1 MISSESGQDGESVTF
16 LGEFSKKLATNTFFN
31 VLGRFWSFFVTIL
44 LTPYILS
51 SLGERNYGIWA
62 AFTVF
67 IGSSNLLDLGLGSS
81 FIKFISAYHAHEDY
95 ERINR
100 SIFSGFAFY
109 GIFGVV
115 LIAAGIVIREPLLAF
130 FRIGDATQA
139 YVIALFACAIQSVG
153 AMVLSV
159 FKGIQRMDKAN
170 SIEMKMLGLSGVGTV
185 LFLYFGY
192 GLTGLAL
199 NALICSGVTLFVS
212 WAAVRRVVP
221 RISLG
226 YHFDRHLLKEMFSY
240 GAKIQISQ
248 FGALVGFHSPKFVI
262 LRFLGPVAVSAY
274 DLSSRLASY
283 MRAIPLMMIS
293 ALIPATSELGARND
307 RARILKA
314 YMLASKYVAMVTI
327 AIIALTVLESESVVR
342 LWLGDGHSQLILL
355 VQILAVGYGVNI
367 LGGAASQT
375 GAGVGR
381 PEFDMRSSVWLAVLS
396 PAFALVL
403 VPRFQ
408 VQGVAVGTSLAL
420 FTAAVILLWTFHR
433 NYVETPFWET
443 LREIYARPLV
453 AGILANLA
461 VTGFHGLVPSIGQ
474 LELFQFALMG
484 YNMARFLILS
494 KIILDFAVFAPV
506 YVVLLIALRQ
516 VTAMD
521 WKNFV
526 GLMTFGSEFLR
537 HPLRERVKIYR

>member
-1 MISSESGQDGESVTF
+1 
-16 LGEFSKKLATNTFFN
+16 
-31 VLGRFWSFFVTIL
+31 
-44 LTPYILS
+44 
-51 SLGERNYGIWA
+51 
-62 AFTVF
+62 
-67 IGSSNLLDLGLGSS
+67 
-81 FIKFISAYHAHEDY
+81 
-95 ERINR
+95 
-100 SIFSGFAFY
+100 
-109 GIFGVV
+109 
-115 LIAAGIVIREPLLAF
+115 
-130 FRIGDATQA
+130 
-139 YVIALFACAIQSVG
+139 
-153 AMVLSV
+153 
-159 FKGIQRMDKAN
+159 
-170 SIEMKMLGLSGVGTV
+170 
-185 LFLYFGY
+185 
-192 GLTGLAL
+192 
-199 NALICSGVTLFVS
+199 
-212 WAAVRRVVP
+212 
-221 RISLG
+221 
-226 YHFDRHLLKEMFSY
+226 
-240 GAKIQISQ
+240 
-248 FGALVGFHSPKFVI
+248 
-262 LRFLGPVAVSAY
+262 
-274 DLSSRLASY
+274 

-314 YMLASKYVAMVTI
+314 YLLASKYVAMVTI
-327 AIIALTVLESESVVR
+327 AIIALTVIESESVVR
-342 LWLGDGHSQLILL
+342 LWLGDGHGQLILL

-403 VPRFQ
+403 VQRFQ

-474 LELFQFALMG
+474 LELSQFALMG

-506 YVVLLIALRQ
+506 YVVLLIGLRQ

-526 GLMTFGSEFLR
+526 GLMTFADEDEAVALANDTDYGLAMGLWTSDLARSTRVAGQLR
-537 HPLRERVKIYR
+537 AGTVWINTYNQFDPAVPFGGRGQSGIGRELGDVAVENFTELKSVWVG